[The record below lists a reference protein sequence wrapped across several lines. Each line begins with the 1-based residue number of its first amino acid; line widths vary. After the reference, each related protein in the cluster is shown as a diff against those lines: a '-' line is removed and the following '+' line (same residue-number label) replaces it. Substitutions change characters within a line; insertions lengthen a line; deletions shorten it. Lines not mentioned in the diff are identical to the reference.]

1 MYNICYCFD
10 DHFILPTFI
19 SITSVIVNNPNIE
32 LTFNLL
38 YSGDED
44 IKNDNN
50 TIKKY
55 SNKLKSN
62 KIHFCIKKFNNIH
75 KVKVE
80 KDNILGNKIRQN
92 IANIS
97 RYFIDEYFDVED
109 KFLYLDGDILVENNI
124 TKIFYINMEEKVICA
139 APNYSKKPIKS
150 VFNAHH
156 LPDYLELFGTNIKDR
171 IFQAGVLL
179 ISSKNWKK
187 YDIKNKILKFIQI
200 KNESKKRRYIIK
212 KGTQPLLNLICNKH
226 LIFMSKKNNVLVDTS
241 LKKFKK
247 KYTNDN
253 LCYHFKGQ
261 RRQPWLDKNDIYFEW
276 WNYYNIFTT
285 NKSFKDIKKA
295 FNLKSLFI

>member
-80 KDNILGNKIRQN
+80 KDNILGNKI
-92 IANIS
+92 
-97 RYFIDEYFDVED
+97 D
-109 KFLYLDGDILVENNI
+109 KI
-124 TKIFYINMEEKVICA
+124 
-139 APNYSKKPIKS
+139 
-150 VFNAHH
+150 
-156 LPDYLELFGTNIKDR
+156 
-171 IFQAGVLL
+171 
-179 ISSKNWKK
+179 
-187 YDIKNKILKFIQI
+187 
-200 KNESKKRRYIIK
+200 
-212 KGTQPLLNLICNKH
+212 
-226 LIFMSKKNNVLVDTS
+226 
-241 LKKFKK
+241 
-247 KYTNDN
+247 
-253 LCYHFKGQ
+253 
-261 RRQPWLDKNDIYFEW
+261 
-276 WNYYNIFTT
+276 
-285 NKSFKDIKKA
+285 
-295 FNLKSLFI
+295 